1 MRKISIQQK
10 IVGILI
16 ICFFIPFLLQTLKVN
31 VVVTRLI
38 QDKVLSAEYKNF
50 ENSALHISSVLQS
63 QLDFANYYRKNE
75 WIENT
80 VSSLE
85 NADEEKK
92 YQYQQILQKNFV
104 SDNNIERY
112 KYPYYFIL
120 LDYKG
125 NMLTNYTY
133 TPHGGYPEIYQDIVK
148 EEWFKKLQNSYTET
162 AVMFTQKD
170 FLGNFGMEKFYV
182 AVNLVYEKNIGVLII
197 GTDESSIVSQS
208 YSVPSEREVYIVD
221 EEGKCIIDLSDTFDE
236 NTEEI
241 FSKVKSEHPEQVRDL
256 VSGIQVGNDIIL
268 NTPVTIK
275 GYYESYSLTSIIPAD
290 SLTGDIKTIK
300 ILNSMVLVLY
310 VAAILWVIVLLRKSV
325 VKPIRS
331 LGESV
336 NRVKEGNLDVKVE
349 RMPSKELDEL
359 GEGFN
364 AMTSH
369 LKRQFED
376 IRFAEEEKRVMEFR
390 MLQSQIKPHFVRNV
404 LNTIRWLA
412 EINGVSSVGRAVMAL
427 SSLLEYNFQ
436 NSEVTST
443 VGEELQYVRTY
454 LYLQKLRFQNK
465 FEDQYYID
473 EELLSIPLL
482 KLSLQPIVE
491 NSIYHGMLNKN
502 GLGLIV
508 ISCKRRKNAIEIVIR
523 DNGVGMTQEQ
533 AEQIL
538 QPPTEKK
545 VAEAMERV
553 ENIALW
559 NVDQRIKRKYG
570 NQYGLTIESFP
581 GEGTCVTIKIPL
593 EVEKL
598 DKNSDYR

>member
-1 MRKISIQQK
+1 MKRKNINISRFSRKI
-10 IVGILI
+10 L
-16 ICFFIPFLLQTLKVN
+16 FLN
-31 VVVTRLI
+31 
-38 QDKVLSAEYKNF
+38 
-50 ENSALHISSVLQS
+50 
-63 QLDFANYYRKNE
+63 
-75 WIENT
+75 
-80 VSSLE
+80 
-85 NADEEKK
+85 
-92 YQYQQILQKNFV
+92 
-104 SDNNIERY
+104 NNIERY

-148 EEWFKKLQNSYTET
+148 GEWFKKLQNSYTET

-236 NTEEI
+236 NTKEI
-241 FSKVKSEHPEQVRDL
+241 FSKVKSKHPEQVRDL

-275 GYYESYSLTSIIPAD
+275 GYYESYSLISIIPAD

-300 ILNSMVLVLY
+300 ILNSMVLILY

-436 NSEVTST
+436 NSEVIST

-465 FEDQYYID
+465 FEDQYYVD

-533 AEQIL
+533 TEQIL